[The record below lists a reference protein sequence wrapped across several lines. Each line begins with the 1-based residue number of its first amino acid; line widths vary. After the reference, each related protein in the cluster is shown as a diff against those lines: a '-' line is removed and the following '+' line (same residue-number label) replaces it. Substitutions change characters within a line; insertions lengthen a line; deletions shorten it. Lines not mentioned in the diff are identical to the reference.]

1 MLTIVNN
8 VVCYNFIIH
17 NVVIGPIETTF
28 GIYFLLDLISE
39 LMDNTSVLYIQRIKA
54 LKSMTDL
61 IWVLN

>member
-8 VVCYNFIIH
+8 VACYNFIIH
-17 NVVIGPIETTF
+17 NDVIVPIETTF